1 MLPFVT
7 FYFLSLWPNYN
18 IVSYADGKTL
28 YSSGK
33 ILHIALLDL
42 EKKSDFLLKWFAE
55 KYLKANLEKYYV
67 VLSTNNN
74 LFLEIQ
80 ELSISSGR
88 REKLLGIKIDHYL
101 SFELHIESLFKK
113 ASRSHKLLY
122 LQDLNKGKYYLALS

>member
-1 MLPFVT
+1 M
-7 FYFLSLWPNYN
+7 WPNYN

-42 EKKSDFLLKWFAE
+42 EKISDFLLKWFAE
-55 KYLKANLEKYYV
+55 KYLKANPEKYYV

-74 LFLEIQ
+74 LSLKIQ
-80 ELSISSGR
+80 DLSISSSR

-101 SFELHIESLFKK
+101 SFKLHIESLCKK
-113 ASRSHKLLY
+113 ASRSDKLLY
-122 LQDLNKGKYYLALS
+122 LQDLNKGKYYLTLS

>member
-1 MLPFVT
+1 M
-7 FYFLSLWPNYN
+7 
-18 IVSYADGKTL
+18 
-28 YSSGK
+28 
-33 ILHIALLDL
+33 HIALLDL